1 MPQTAPSLESTVR
14 LPRAIRAQSERVR
27 AMTEPPAPAP
37 DDTTP
42 PAAPATEPAPPIES
56 HPAPE
61 PSQPAAATP
70 TPQPPADPR
79 ENDPAYWAQRFR
91 VTQGML
97 ERERRERVADQ
108 ERAQQ
113 QQNEL
118 REQLRQAQAA
128 QPASSGVDL
137 SQFFT
142 PEQIEQYGPDQCQTL
157 AHVAIKAAR
166 EQTQAAMQPIREQ
179 QERQQETATREKRN
193 AFFDALGQLVPD
205 YEQVD
210 ASEPWRLWLAEH
222 DETTGMVRQ
231 DILNRHMA
239 DSRAD
244 RVARMFTQFKATLV
258 PQAAPPVAPAGRAG
272 AQQASM
278 RPQPTKGYPS
288 AAEIRDFYKR
298 AAIGKVKD
306 AERQEFE
313 ARMQAHRPAA

>member
-42 PAAPATEPAPPIES
+42 PAAPAPEPAPPIES

-97 ERERRERVADQ
+97 ERERRDRVADQ
-108 ERAQQ
+108 ERSQQ

-128 QPASSGVDL
+128 QPANSGVDL

-231 DILNRHMA
+231 DILNRHMT

-272 AQQASM
+272 AQQAPM
-278 RPQPTKGYPS
+278 QPQPTKGYPS